1 MPKSA
6 AEARW
11 KPIVKWV
18 ILAPIPVIAFAVGF
32 LVALY
37 SYALLGEQFGR
48 LFGGAI
54 ACLLTALGIV
64 AMVQVEKLLT
74 RKGF

>member
-1 MPKSA
+1 MPSSNVK
-6 AEARW
+6 ARW

-18 ILAPIPVIAFAVGF
+18 LLAPIPVITSTIGF

-37 SYALLGEQFGR
+37 SYALLGERFGH